1 MRSRALTFLAGLA
14 TRFRRATVASSVF
27 NQNNDGTYSANANA
41 SVLTN
46 FLGVMGTSSISI
58 DVSSQAIATNAQ
70 AGQFC
75 LLALSSSAHPAIQLT
90 GNAAIDV
97 NAPQCVVQVNSN
109 SASAVTLNG
118 NTSISSSDNCFVG
131 SVVKVGNATLAIPS
145 QGAGRFPIPSPT
157 IRSRA

>member
-1 MRSRALTFLAGLA
+1 LPVWQRASG
-14 TRFRRATVASSVF
+14 ATVASSVF